1 MSESQ
6 PPPPLPRTKGR
17 LPFDPNAFSRAPQK
31 GAAVA
36 VYGVL
41 TLGLIGLAAY
51 MALVEQ
57 RPLASSYVAGPA
69 IGAAWFALRLFM
81 SLAPRGGR

>member
-1 MSESQ
+1 MSESR

-41 TLGLIGLAAY
+41 TLGLLGVAAY

-57 RPLASSYVAGPA
+57 RPLASGYVAGPA

>member
-1 MSESQ
+1 MSDNR

-17 LPFDPNAFSRAPQK
+17 LPFDPDAFKRAPQQ
-31 GAAVA
+31 GAALLVYGGLTLVLVA
-36 VYGVL
+36 V
-41 TLGLIGLAAY
+41 AAY
-51 MALVEQ
+51 MGFVEQ
-57 RPLASSYVAGPA
+57 RPMTSGYVAAPA

>member
-1 MSESQ
+1 MSDNRS
-6 PPPPLPRTKGR
+6 PPPLPRTKGR
-17 LPFDPNAFSRAPQK
+17 LPFDPNAASRAPQR

-41 TLGLIGLAAY
+41 TLGLLGVAVY

-57 RPLASSYVAGPA
+57 RPLASGYVAGPA

-81 SLAPRGGR
+81 SLAPRGAR

>member
-1 MSESQ
+1 MSENRT
-6 PPPPLPRTKGR
+6 PPPFRHTRGR
-17 LPFDPNAFSRAPQK
+17 LPFDPDAFSRAPKQ
-31 GAAVA
+31 GAAIV
-36 VYGVL
+36 VYAVL
-41 TLGLIGLAAY
+41 TLGLIGVAAY

-57 RPLASSYVAGPA
+57 RPLASGYVAGPA

>member
-1 MSESQ
+1 MSDNHT
-6 PPPPLPRTKGR
+6 PPPFRQTKGR
-17 LPFDPNAFSRAPQK
+17 LPFDPNAFSRAPKQ
-31 GAAVA
+31 GAALA

-41 TLGLIGLAAY
+41 TIGLAGLAAY

-57 RPLASSYVAGPA
+57 RPFSSGYVAGPA

-81 SLAPRGGR
+81 SFAPRGGR

>member
-1 MSESQ
+1 MTDNRT
-6 PPPPLPRTKGR
+6 PPPLPRTKSR
-17 LPFDPNAFSRAPQK
+17 LPFDPDAFSRAPRQ
-31 GAAVA
+31 GAALV

-41 TLGLIGLAAY
+41 TIGLAALAAY

-57 RPLASSYVAGPA
+57 RPLASGYVAGPA

-81 SLAPRGGR
+81 SFAPRGGR

>member
-1 MSESQ
+1 MSEQGS
-6 PPPPLPRTKGR
+6 PPPFRHTRGR

-41 TLGLIGLAAY
+41 TLGLLGVAAY

-57 RPLASSYVAGPA
+57 RPLASGYVAGPA